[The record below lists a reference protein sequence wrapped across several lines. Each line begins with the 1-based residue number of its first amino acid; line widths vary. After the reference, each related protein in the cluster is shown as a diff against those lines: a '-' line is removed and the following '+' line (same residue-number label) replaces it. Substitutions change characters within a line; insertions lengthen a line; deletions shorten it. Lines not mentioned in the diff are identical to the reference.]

1 MASSKMLLE
10 KAAAGN
16 LLHIIH
22 YFLMLLLQYRSV
34 SVSLLLLFCL
44 FVSYLGCQIYLFIDY
59 SVLEGRSIDCF
70 GANDTWLFLS

>member
-1 MASSKMLLE
+1 MLLE

-44 FVSYLGCQIYLFIDY
+44 FVSYLGYQIYLFIDY
-59 SVLEGRSIDCF
+59 CVLEGRSIDCF

>member
-1 MASSKMLLE
+1 MLLE

-34 SVSLLLLFCL
+34 SVSLLLFCL
-44 FVSYLGCQIYLFIDY
+44 FVSYLGYQIYLFIDY
-59 SVLEGRSIDCF
+59 CVLEGRSIDCF